1 MNLHHL
7 AVFHAVVE
15 AGSVSRAA
23 EALSVSQPAVSK
35 QVRELERSLG
45 VTLLDRL
52 PRGVAPTAAGRL
64 LADHARRL
72 FAVEAEA
79 ERAVAELKGLR
90 RGSLTVGASTTIAG
104 YLLPAA
110 FARFGRGHPDIDLA
124 LHVANTADVLR
135 RLVEGGFDLG
145 FTEGSADALEA
156 EPAVESRVF
165 AHDELVAV
173 LAADHPL
180 AAGRA
185 VDLEEVLEVPLVM
198 REAGSGTRAVL
209 ERALVGRNLEATL
222 AMSLGSTE
230 AVMGAVAAGAGAA
243 FISRLA
249 ASGGAAAGRLAILPI
264 RDWSLQRPLH
274 LLWLCGRELSRA
286 AEAFVK
292 EIVPKEPGA
301 KATVA
306 TARRP
311 RRA

>member
-1 MNLHHL
+1 MNLHHFH
-7 AVFHAVVE
+7 VFHAVVE
-15 AGSVSRAA
+15 AGSISRAA
-23 EALSVSQPAVSK
+23 EALSISQPAVSK
-35 QVRELERSLG
+35 QVRELERNLG

-72 FAVEAEA
+72 FAIEAEA

-124 LHVANTADVLR
+124 LHVANTDGVLR

-156 EPAVESRVF
+156 EPAVESQVF

-173 LAADHPL
+173 AAADHPL
-180 AAGRA
+180 AARES
-185 VDLEEVLEVPLVM
+185 VQLEEVLNVPLVM

-209 ERALVGRNLEATL
+209 ERALAERGLGATV

-230 AVMGAVAAGAGAA
+230 AVIGAVAAGAGAA
-243 FISRLA
+243 FISRLVA
-249 ASGGAAAGRLAILPI
+249 TRGAAAGRLAILPI
-264 RDWSLQRPLH
+264 RDWSLRRPLH
-274 LLWLCGRELSRA
+274 LLRLRGRELSRP
-286 AEAFVK
+286 AEAFLK
-292 EIVPKEPGA
+292 EVVPEWSGA
-301 KATVA
+301 EAPVA
-306 TARRP
+306 TA
-311 RRA
+311 